1 MVFESIFKVL
11 RRAKTEP
18 DSIFVILGWMVWQL
32 ASCPERVELAALAP
46 LATGALLGTS
56 SAHLGTA
63 IPNIMKN
70 FREKLLLGIVHG
82 SNESQKPS
90 KLGLL
95 ALG

>member
-1 MVFESIFKVL
+1 
-11 RRAKTEP
+11 
-18 DSIFVILGWMVWQL
+18 MVWQL

-70 FREKLLLGIVHG
+70 IGKNCFEELFMVPTKGKNHQ
-82 SNESQKPS
+82 N
-90 KLGLL
+90 
-95 ALG
+95 

>member
-1 MVFESIFKVL
+1 MVFELLFIVL
-11 RRAKTEP
+11 RRAKTKP
-18 DSIFVILGWMVWQL
+18 DLIFFIFGWMVWKL

-70 FREKLLLGIVHG
+70 IGKNCFEELFMVPTKVKNH
-82 SNESQKPS
+82 QD
-90 KLGLL
+90 
-95 ALG
+95 